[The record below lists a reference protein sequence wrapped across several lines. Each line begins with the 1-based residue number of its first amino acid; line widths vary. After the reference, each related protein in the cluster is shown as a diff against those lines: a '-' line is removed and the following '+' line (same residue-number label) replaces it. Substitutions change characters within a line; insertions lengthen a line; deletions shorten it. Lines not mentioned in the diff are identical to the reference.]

1 MADKPVLWH
10 IPVSHYN
17 EKARWAL
24 DYKRVEHERRT
35 PPPPSHMAVALWL
48 TRGSGKTF
56 PVLQMDGEVYGD
68 SSEII
73 AALERACPEPALY
86 PEDPGAR
93 REALEIEDFFDEGVA
108 PHLRLLVWHEAIKD
122 REAWGRFASATLPSA
137 MRGGG
142 ERFAG
147 AVGSS
152 FVRLRYGVAD
162 PDAAREARDRIE
174 AGMAR
179 IDAALAAGGDY
190 LVGNSFSVAD
200 LTAAAIM
207 YPIAMPPEGPRAL
220 VEVPPPFDEFRRSF
234 AERPSYAWIADTFRR
249 HRKPAR
255 VAAAV

>member
-24 DYKRVEHERRT
+24 DYKRVEHERHS

-73 AALERACPEPALY
+73 AALERAYPEPALY
-86 PEDPGAR
+86 PEDLDER
-93 REALEIEDFFDEGVA
+93 RKALEIEDFFDEEVA
-108 PHLRLLVWHEAIKD
+108 PHVRLLVWHEAIKD
-122 REAWGRFASATLPSA
+122 REAWGRFASSTLPSPLRA
-137 MRGGG
+137 GGQ
-142 ERFAG
+142 RLAG
-147 AVGSS
+147 AMGSS

-162 PDAAREARDRIE
+162 PDAASEARDRVA

-179 IDAALAAGGDY
+179 IDAELEDGGDY
-190 LVGNSFSVAD
+190 LAGDAFSVAD

-207 YPIAMPPEGPRAL
+207 YPMVMPPEGPKAL
-220 VEVPPPFDEFRRSF
+220 VELPPRFDEYRRSF
-234 AERPSYAWIADTFRR
+234 AERPSCAWIAETFRR
-249 HRKPAR
+249 HRKPVPAPT
-255 VAAAV
+255 AV